1 MYFPVPIFVSKYWSY
16 PEVQKAKEELIYK
29 NNRDSPEEKLADFFL
44 GMNGIL
50 LVMRRQERLKFL
62 LSPYLHSIFGGKSLG
77 KTFFTRFIPPQRIIF
92 LCITFFFNI
101 YYSYGSYYGY
111 DTPENNNIM
120 LPDTGNGNN
129 TVTAGDENGISVREI
144 MFPDFIN
151 YFWFWEYRNTA
162 ILVLSATHF
171 ALGCSLAL
179 RGILNSRAAENL
191 NDIIPGRNYFNE
203 GTKAHLIISKIITII
218 QLPRVILVL
227 AGDIALPL
235 LLVSCSGA
243 ALFAGKIWFYA
254 PCLVDL
260 LAQIRYMSFIV
271 TALRRNVTSI
281 SLTVLLVVLFLYWFA
296 VFAHLFF
303 PNQYDLSG
311 HMNCDDI
318 GK

>member
-1 MYFPVPIFVSKYWSY
+1 VYFPVPIFVSKYWSY

-29 NNRDSPEEKLADFFL
+29 NNRESPEEKLADFFN

-50 LVMRRQERLKFL
+50 LVMRRQERLKL
-62 LSPYLHSIFGGKSLG
+62 LLTPFVHSIFGGKSLG
-77 KTFFTRFIPPQRIIF
+77 KRFFTRFIPPQRILF
-92 LCITFFFNI
+92 LLITFFFNI
-101 YYSYGSYYGY
+101 YYSYESYYGY
-111 DTPENNNIM
+111 GIPESQPSIPENGA
-120 LPDTGNGNN
+120 LDTVESTDN
-129 TVTAGDENGISVREI
+129 VRDI
-144 MFPDFIN
+144 MFPDFVN
-151 YFWFWEYRNTA
+151 YFWYWKHRNLA
-162 ILVLSATHF
+162 ILVIAATHF
-171 ALGCSLAL
+171 ALGCSLSL

-191 NDIIPGRNYFNE
+191 SDIIPGRNYFEE
-203 GTKAHLIISKIITII
+203 GTKAQLIISKIITII
-218 QLPRVILVL
+218 QFPRVVLVL
-227 AGDIALPL
+227 ASDIALPL

-296 VFAHLFF
+296 VLAHLFF

-318 GK
+318 GKKLL